1 MHLAEF
7 SAAVL
12 LSDAIGP
19 PALDAATRPGTLDPG
34 TLSERLVTAPSA
46 HPEHLRALALLWHDQ
61 LEAAHGIS
69 QQLDD
74 ALGSYLHGMMHRREG
89 DYGNA
94 KYWFRR
100 AGALPSLASLAAA
113 LAGRPGQAFL
123 VVAGQ
128 WQADAFVDCCAS
140 AGAGTPHAAR
150 ERWRALQAEEILTLC
165 GSLLMHH
172 Q

>member
-1 MHLAEF
+1 MLLAEF
-7 SAAVL
+7 SAEILRA
-12 LSDAIGP
+12 DAIGP
-19 PALDAATRPGTLDPG
+19 PALDAATRPGILDPAA
-34 TLSERLVTAPSA
+34 LAERLQAVASSQ
-46 HPEHLRALALLWHDQ
+46 PEHLSALTLLWHDQ

-69 QQLDD
+69 QRLED

-100 AGALPSLASLAAA
+100 AGALPALARLAAA
-113 LAGRPGQAFL
+113 VAARPGQSFL
-123 VVAGQ
+123 ARAGE

-140 AGAGTPHAAR
+140 AGAGTPPPAR

-165 GSLLMHH
+165 GSLLMH
-172 Q
+172 QQ